1 MTTKTKAAAGS
12 NGKRRPML
20 PEMSPESAA
29 LFIKQREE
37 HARNHGIFESQ
48 FTELVKTRRGQ
59 WAMMKNGKIVGF
71 YPSLD
76 EAEAAGDKRYRSRVY
91 SLHEIDDTTISMMG
105 AVELVD

>member
-1 MTTKTKAAAGS
+1 
-12 NGKRRPML
+12 
-20 PEMSPESAA
+20 MSREAAA
-29 LFIKQREE
+29 LFVKQREE

-59 WAMMKNGKIVGF
+59 CAMMKNGKIVGF
-71 YPSLD
+71 YHSLD

-105 AVELVD
+105 AVEIVG